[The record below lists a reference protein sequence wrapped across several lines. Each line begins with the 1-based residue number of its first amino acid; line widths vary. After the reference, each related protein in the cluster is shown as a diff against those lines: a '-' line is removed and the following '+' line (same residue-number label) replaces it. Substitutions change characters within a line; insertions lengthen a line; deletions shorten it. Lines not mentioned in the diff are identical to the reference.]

1 MPLDP
6 EPGGRI
12 CPGETP
18 FFPADLG
25 SASSPFTTD
34 PLFAFFFAGPSSVCS
49 SSDFRFF
56 DAARVVTPFSV
67 ANKSSAF
74 FAASFFVDFEEVG
87 RSFFVADF
95 AGGFESSSSES
106 DDESEE
112 ES

>member
-6 EPGGRI
+6 EPGAHT

-25 SASSPFTTD
+25 SSSSPLTAD

-56 DAARVVTPFSV
+56 DTAGVVSPL
-67 ANKSSAF
+67 SAF

-87 RSFFVADF
+87 RSFFATDF
-95 AGGFESSSSES
+95 TGGFESSSSES

>member
-1 MPLDP
+1 VPLDP

-67 ANKSSAF
+67 A
-74 FAASFFVDFEEVG
+74 ASFFVDFEEVG
-87 RSFFVADF
+87 RSFFVADI

>member
-6 EPGGRI
+6 EPGRCN

-18 FFPADLG
+18 FFPADVG
-25 SASSPFTTD
+25 SAPSPFTTD
-34 PLFAFFFAGPSSVCS
+34 PLFAFFFAGPSSVHS

-56 DAARVVTPFSV
+56 DTAGVLTAFSV
-67 ANKSSAF
+67 AKESSAF
-74 FAASFFVDFEEVG
+74 FAASFFVDFEEVC
-87 RSFFVADF
+87 RSFFAADF
-95 AGGFESSSSES
+95 TGGFKSSSSES

>member
-25 SASSPFTTD
+25 SSSSPFATD

-56 DAARVVTPFSV
+56 DAAVVTPFSV

-87 RSFFVADF
+87 RSFFAADF
-95 AGGFESSSSES
+95 TGGFESSSSES